1 MRRTLTSSVLSAI
14 AATLLASCAAPPPAP
29 TSRSLASTPESA
41 THTRSA
47 PVADERPGLGTRWGE
62 TRISPVGVTG
72 FRRAH
77 PTRPLVTAAIHYN
90 NAAGIRAMI
99 GAALEPRRTRPSI
112 ASPASGLLEVE
123 LRDGNGRL
131 LPGLA
136 VGGRWFVVGEKGSR
150 YAIVVRNRSD
160 VRIEVVLSVDGLDV
174 IDGRAASF
182 RKRGYIIAPHGTLR
196 VEGFRQS
203 TEAVAAFRFSSV
215 ADSYAN
221 QKYGE
226 TRNVGVIGIA
236 AFHEYG
242 TNPLDEEAR
251 RRLRANPFP
260 GEGFATPP

>member
-1 MRRTLTSSVLSAI
+1 MANKIALSIFLAL
-14 AATLLASCAAPPPAP
+14 ALLAASCTAPPAP
-29 TSRSLASTPESA
+29 SKARAGTMNYAG
-41 THTRSA
+41 A
-47 PVADERPGLGTRWGE
+47 PGSEVAARQRPGLGTRWGE
-62 TRISPVGVTG
+62 TRVSPVDVTD

-77 PTRPLVTAAIHYN
+77 ATRPLVTAAIHYN
-90 NAAGIRAMI
+90 DAAGIRAMI
-99 GAALEPRRTRPSI
+99 GAASEPRRARPLI

-123 LRDGNGRL
+123 LRDGSGRL
-131 LPGLA
+131 LPGVA
-136 VGGRWFVVGEKGSR
+136 VSGRWFVVGEKGSR
-150 YAIVVRNRSD
+150 YAIGVRNRSD

-174 IDGRAASF
+174 LDGRAASY
-182 RKRGYIIAPHGTLR
+182 RKRGYVIRPHGTLR

-215 ADSYAN
+215 SESYAN

-236 AFHEYG
+236 AFNEYG

-260 GEGFATPP
+260 GDRFATPP